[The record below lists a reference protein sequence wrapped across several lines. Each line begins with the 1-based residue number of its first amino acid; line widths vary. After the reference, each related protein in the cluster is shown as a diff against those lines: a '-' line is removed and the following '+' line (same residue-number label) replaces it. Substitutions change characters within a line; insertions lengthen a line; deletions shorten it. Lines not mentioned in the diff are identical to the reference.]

1 MDPRRGAASTAAY
14 KLFSHDCSEYLDIL
28 FVLSEPPISFSHAP
42 GYMFICDASVPDYF
56 SSHPPEHGDAVPKV
70 VTIKDE
76 PFTTS
81 LASAAALE
89 TIAELESCIQQDAGG
104 RGIGPLCIPGELTRA
119 AAMLSHSSSVAITT
133 GFPVRLVEGQPMD
146 ETDGIPGAVA
156 IIKALQAVNI
166 SVSIISSHYQHQL
179 LQDVVKYCCE
189 TGILTRSPEVIPFK
203 AAGQAA
209 SEFLFPSGV
218 GSKPAFDTLVAIEA
232 GGRNK
237 EGKYLSM
244 RALEMPTLQDCC
256 VDELFIQ
263 GAFSFIFLEKYVL
276 ISRFCWSTFIV
287 MNGCTIKVM

>member
-1 MDPRRGAASTAAY
+1 
-14 KLFSHDCSEYLDIL
+14 
-28 FVLSEPPISFSHAP
+28 
-42 GYMFICDASVPDYF
+42 MFICDTSVTDYF
-56 SSHPPEHGDAVPKV
+56 SSHPPEHGDAVPRV

-119 AAMLSHSSSVAITT
+119 AAMLSHASSVAITT

-156 IIKALQAVNI
+156 IIKALQAVNV

-218 GSKPAFDTLVAIEA
+218 DSKPAFDTLVAIEA

-244 RALEMPTLQDCC
+244 RGLEVPTLEDCC

-263 GAFSFIFLEKYVL
+263 G
-276 ISRFCWSTFIV
+276 STFLFWSSSVLVNFCCDSLICYSIIQYTQH
-287 MNGCTIKVM
+287 MKSLGFFFSCQLLNGVKFECVDVCLVNT